1 MVRPR
6 PHSCSRRFP
15 LPSPAAPA
23 HVDNTF
29 NNVRN
34 GGGGSACLEFA
45 RTDQRYRAYAQFD
58 SDNRFERMA

>member
-1 MVRPR
+1 MVRQR

-15 LPSPAAPA
+15 LPVAAA
-23 HVDNTF
+23 AAAAAVDNTF

-45 RTDQRYRAYAQFD
+45 KTDQRYRAYAQFD
-58 SDNRFERMA
+58 SDNR

>member
-1 MVRPR
+1 MVRQR

-15 LPSPAAPA
+15 LPAAA
-23 HVDNTF
+23 VDNTF

-45 RTDQRYRAYAQFD
+45 KTDQRYRAYAQFD
-58 SDNRFERMA
+58 SDNR